1 MQFLD
6 ILGKSILH
14 RFSKLLNDYIFK
26 DFNWTENKMVQLS
39 VVYCAS
45 QILEEQTQ
53 SGKGNM
59 VVRRMDLAGVK
70 TQYSCFSGQSL
81 E

>member
-1 MQFLD
+1 MQFLG

-14 RFSKLLNDYIFK
+14 RFSKLLNYYIFK

-45 QILEEQTQ
+45 QILEEQPW
-53 SGKGNM
+53 SGKHGSQKN
-59 VVRRMDLAGVK
+59 G
-70 TQYSCFSGQSL
+70 SGL
-81 E
+81 GEDPIFPFFWAIT

>member
-45 QILEEQTQ
+45 QILEEQPR
-53 SGKGNM
+53 SGKHGSQK
-59 VVRRMDLAGVK
+59 DLAWVK